1 MDHVPPQ
8 FDTSRTISIRP
19 ATQTKI
25 IARGRA
31 IPRGA
36 GTAEQPHAIGTAG
49 SGQASQSMQRHPTG
63 EPGLSK
69 LERVQKVLAHAGLG
83 SRRSCEDLIKQ
94 GRVAIDGQVVRE
106 LGTRVD
112 PDRARITVDGEAIRR
127 ESMVYYAVN
136 KPKGYVSTNVDPA
149 GRPRVVDLLPEIPE
163 RVYTVGRLDEE
174 STGLM
179 ILTNDG
185 ELANRLAHP
194 RFGVEKLYRALWQ
207 APRIRMSWPN

>member
-1 MDHVPPQ
+1 M
-8 FDTSRTISIRP
+8 
-19 ATQTKI
+19 
-25 IARGRA
+25 
-31 IPRGA
+31 
-36 GTAEQPHAIGTAG
+36 
-49 SGQASQSMQRHPTG
+49 
-63 EPGLSK
+63 
-69 LERVQKVLAHAGLG
+69 LAHAGLG

-94 GRVAIDGQVVRE
+94 GRVSIDGQIVRE

-112 PDRARITVDGEAIRR
+112 PARARIAVDGEAIRL
-127 ESMVYYAVN
+127 ESMVYFAVN
-136 KPKGYVSTNVDPA
+136 KPKGYVSTNLDPA

-194 RFGVEKLYRALWQ
+194 RYGVEKLYRALV
-207 APRIRMSWPN
+207 AGVP

>member
-1 MDHVPPQ
+1 MRSERQDQQLRNP
-8 FDTSRTISIRP
+8 
-19 ATQTKI
+19 
-25 IARGRA
+25 
-31 IPRGA
+31 
-36 GTAEQPHAIGTAG
+36 E
-49 SGQASQSMQRHPTG
+49 RHPTG

-149 GRPRVVDLLPEIPE
+149 GRPALSTCFPKFRSAFTPSVDWM
-163 RVYTVGRLDEE
+163 R
-174 STGLM
+174 
-179 ILTNDG
+179 
-185 ELANRLAHP
+185 
-194 RFGVEKLYRALWQ
+194 K
-207 APRIRMSWPN
+207 APV